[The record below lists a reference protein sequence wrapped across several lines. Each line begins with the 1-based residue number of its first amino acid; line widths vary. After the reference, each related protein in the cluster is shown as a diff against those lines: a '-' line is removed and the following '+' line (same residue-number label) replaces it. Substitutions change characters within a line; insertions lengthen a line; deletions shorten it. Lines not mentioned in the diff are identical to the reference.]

1 METPEKAKAMRD
13 DLRATAVAVIAV
25 LAKYGVA
32 QQHDMLRTLALNGSS
47 KEWLSGRLSIYID
60 NAVDAL
66 HHIKWTLDRLEQAAA
81 EEVQG

>member
-13 DLRATAVAVIAV
+13 DLRAAVVAASAF

-32 QQHDMLRTLALNGSS
+32 QQHEMLRPLNGSA
-47 KEWLSGRLSIYID
+47 KEWSSGRLSIYID
-60 NAVDAL
+60 NAADAL
-66 HHIKWTLDRLEQAAA
+66 HHIKWTLDRLEPAVA